1 MKVEI
6 WSDIICPWCYIGKRR
21 FEAALERFVHRDKV
35 EVMWRSFELD
45 PSAPRRRELEY
56 SEHLAKKYGMSLEQ
70 AEASQQRLTDLATA
84 AGLEYHLGA
93 TKGGNSFDAHR
104 LLHLA
109 AASGLQDA
117 LNERLLRG
125 YFTEGEAIGE
135 PDVLAHLAVEA
146 GLDRDEAVGL
156 LAGDRF
162 SEEVRVDERRAR
174 LLGING
180 VPFFAID
187 ERYGIS
193 GAQPSELILSA
204 LDQAWAEREPVGIV
218 SASSARGGSSS
229 SGHSLA
235 VSSRTWSTALTAG

>member
-1 MKVEI
+1 MNVEI

-21 FEAALERFVHRDKV
+21 FEAALGQFAHRAEV
-35 EVMWRSFELD
+35 EVVWRSFELD
-45 PSAPRRRELEY
+45 PSAPRLRELEY
-56 SEHLAKKYGMSLEQ
+56 TEHLAKKYGMSLEQ
-70 AEASQQRLTDLATA
+70 ADASQQRLTDLATA
-84 AGLEYHLGA
+84 EGLEYHLGA

-109 AASGLQDA
+109 ATSGLQDA
-117 LNERLLRG
+117 FKERLLRA
-125 YFTEGEAIGE
+125 YFAEGEAIGE
-135 PDVLAHLAVEA
+135 PDVLARLAVEA
-146 GLDRDEAVGL
+146 GLDRDEAVDL

-162 SEEVRVDERRAR
+162 SEEVRADERRAR
-174 LLGING
+174 LLGISG

-218 SASSARGGSSS
+218 SAS
-229 SGHSLA
+229 
-235 VSSRTWSTALTAG
+235 